1 MLEKLQKIISIL
13 GTFVIL
19 NGTLYLYIYYSQ
31 FGINIFSYLD
41 FTEVLTAFLH
51 YLPNILYFFC
61 IYLLHLFFPLLL
73 LDKLVNWLK
82 KKIPS
87 LLSDPH
93 KGKFLKGLN
102 IGFWLQV
109 ILLITFFILVWVN
122 YWKLNGALIYIFV
135 FLSMNIIQRLVDF
148 FEENIK
154 KITTEKFYDPFFQFI
169 VVALPFTAFTII
181 LAFHSVDTTKQ
192 NSQTITLIDNAD
204 KVSLYNDNFKLV
216 GKTNNYIFLYNSVS
230 NESITISLK
239 DIKTIQ
245 YH

>member
-13 GTFVIL
+13 GTFIIL

-51 YLPNILYFFC
+51 YLPNILYFFG

-73 LDKLVNWLK
+73 LDKLANWLK
-82 KKIPS
+82 NKFPS
-87 LLSDPH
+87 FNDANN
-93 KGKFLKGLN
+93 KGRILKGLN
-102 IGFWLQV
+102 IGFWIQV

-122 YWKLNGALIYIFV
+122 FWELNGVLIYIFV

-148 FEENIK
+148 FEKNINN
-154 KITTEKFYDPFFQFI
+154 ITGEKFYDPFFQFI
-169 VVALPFTAFTII
+169 VVALPFTAFTIV
-181 LAFHSVDTTKQ
+181 LAFHSADTIKK

-204 KVSLYNDNFKLV
+204 KVSFYNDNFKLI
-216 GKTNNYIFLYNSVS
+216 GKTNNYIFLYNSGS
-230 NESITISLK
+230 IESLTISLK